1 MYVYMIL
8 WIDGVLLSLYT
19 QSILILKERK
29 CSCVCTINETFRN
42 KLSARH
48 GKVSMAHALQTQPRY
63 LQ

>member
-8 WIDGVLLSLYT
+8 WLDGVLPALYT

-42 KLSARH
+42 KLSASQE
-48 GKVSMAHALQTQPRY
+48 KVSMAHTPQPQLRY